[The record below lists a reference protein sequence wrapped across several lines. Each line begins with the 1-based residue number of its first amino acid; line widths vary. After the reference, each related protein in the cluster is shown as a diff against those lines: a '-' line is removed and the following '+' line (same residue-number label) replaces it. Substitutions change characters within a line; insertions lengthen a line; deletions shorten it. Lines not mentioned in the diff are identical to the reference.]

1 MSESERVFSEQEVT
15 SLMKRAVELQEA
27 NKHPQKEYRP
37 GVTRDELVRA
47 AREIGVDPSFLEQ
60 AIREK
65 LQGKTATGSPLF
77 QEEQRVVDGEID
89 PNDFDLVLQALS
101 PVSSRRH
108 PVAQVGRTLS
118 ARAMTGSGMAKV
130 EVTSRGG
137 RTRINVKPFPA
148 LEIIG
153 TFYPAFIV
161 SMIAAAPLA
170 ESGQPLLG
178 AGVAAAAFAAA
189 ALVCRSWLGRSRSAA
204 ARLADRI
211 QGVVADHLAESAA
224 KAPRERLAQATDT
237 IVEATQREQNEA

>member
-47 AREIGVDPSFLEQ
+47 AKEIGVDASFLEQ

-101 PVSSRRH
+101 TVSSRRH

-118 ARAMTGSGMAKV
+118 ARAMTGSGIAKV

-161 SMIAAAPLA
+161 SMIAGSNLSHGAPGLA
-170 ESGQPLLG
+170 TAVAGG
-178 AGVAAAAFAAA
+178 AFGLA
-189 ALVCRSWLGRSRSAA
+189 ALLCRAWLGRSRNAA

-211 QGVVADHLAESAA
+211 QAVVSDHLAESKAG
-224 KAPRERLAQATDT
+224 APREQVSRARDP
-237 IVEATQREQNEA
+237 IVDAEANVREQA

>member
-1 MSESERVFSEQEVT
+1 MSESDKVFSEQEVAA
-15 SLMKRAVELQEA
+15 LMKRAVELQEA
-27 NKHPQKEYRP
+27 NLHAQKDYRP

-65 LQGKTATGSPLF
+65 LQGTASAGSPLF

-89 PNDFDLVLQALS
+89 PNDFDLVLKALN
-101 PVSSRRH
+101 PVSTRRH

-137 RTRINVKPFPA
+137 RTRINVKPIPA

-153 TFYPAFIV
+153 TFYPAFVV
-161 SMIAAAPLA
+161 SMIAGSNLA
-170 ESGQPLLG
+170 HGSPGIATAV
-178 AGVAAAAFAAA
+178 AGAAFGLAAI
-189 ALVCRSWLGRSRSAA
+189 LCRTWLGRSRQAA
-204 ARLADRI
+204 VRLADRI
-211 QGVVADHLAESAA
+211 QGVVADQLEESRVDT
-224 KAPRERLAQATDT
+224 PREHLSQAAAVTASPED
-237 IVEATQREQNEA
+237 ALKDQA